1 MRVRY
6 FFETILLNI
15 FGIFRRKQYN
25 PNRFYTRKIRKPAK
39 GVQID
44 PLDRHMDEI
53 FSTKQKELFLKKI
66 NGKKLTKTEKE
77 YFSRVVKKK
86 VLAMANS
93 DLHQMSKKLL
103 Q

>member
-1 MRVRY
+1 VRY
-6 FFETILLNI
+6 FLETIFINI
-15 FGIFRRKQYN
+15 FGFFRRKQYN
-25 PNRFYTRKIRKPAK
+25 PNRFYTRKIRKPVKNA
-39 GVQID
+39 QID

-66 NGKKLTKTEKE
+66 NGKKLSKTERE

>member
-6 FFETILLNI
+6 LFETILINI
-15 FGIFRRKQYN
+15 FSFFRRKQYN
-25 PNRFYTRKIRKPAK
+25 PNRFYTRKIRKPDK
-39 GVQID
+39 NVQID

-53 FSTKQKELFLKKI
+53 FSAKQKELFLKKI

-86 VLAMANS
+86 VLAMANP
-93 DLHQMSKKLL
+93 DLHHMSKKLL